1 MRLTT
6 GIAGNP
12 LCCLRVHCPLC
23 RLFLFSYLV
32 FACLFSVCLFSPFF
46 IFCLCCCVSLVVF
59 YSCFVFVLVLLFLFV
74 VCLVFR
80 FAFSFCFAFLS
91 ALFIVF
97 FTSPGSHLCS
107 RSVYQTQKRGQ
118 GSKAG
123 SRPLPSKAGL

>member
-46 IFCLCCCVSLVVF
+46 IFVVCVVVF
-59 YSCFVFVLVLLFLFV
+59 HLL
-74 VCLVFR
+74 
-80 FAFSFCFAFLS
+80 SFCLS
-91 ALFIVF
+91 N
-97 FTSPGSHLCS
+97 
-107 RSVYQTQKRGQ
+107 
-118 GSKAG
+118 SKAG
-123 SRPLPSKAGL
+123 SRLKSGVKALTIKSGTLIFLIVSVVSCSVFVFLFCYCSRVCVVAAAAGAVVVAVVVVVFCFS